1 MSLYF
6 ITGSKHKFKE
16 TQDILP
22 DIKQLSIELPEI
34 QETDAEKIVSEKL
47 KQAFTHHSGE
57 FIIED
62 TSLYLDCLNGLPG
75 PLIKWF
81 LKKLGT
87 RGLYKLTDKLGN
99 NQATAKTI
107 IGYAKDKNNIH
118 FFTGEIKGRIVSPKG
133 DKSFG
138 WNNIFQP
145 AGYNKTFAQMSL
157 KEKNAI
163 SMRGLAVA
171 KLKKF
176 LKKAKR

>member
-1 MSLYF
+1 MPLYF

-22 DIKQLSIELPEI
+22 GIKQLNIELPEI
-34 QETDAEKIVSEKL
+34 QETDAEKIVAEKL

-57 FIIED
+57 FIVED
-62 TSLYLDCLNGLPG
+62 TSLYLDCLKGLPG

-81 LKKLGT
+81 LEKLGS
-87 RGLYKLTDKLGN
+87 RGLYKLTKKLGN
-99 NQATAKTI
+99 NQAVAKTI
-107 IGYAKDKNNIH
+107 IGYARDKDHIR
-118 FFTGEIKGRIVSPKG
+118 FFTGAIKGQIVPPKG
-133 DKSFG
+133 DHSFG
-138 WNNIFQP
+138 WNDIFQP
-145 AGYNKTFAQMSL
+145 EGYSKTFAQMSL

-171 KLKKF
+171 KLREF